1 MLNPDLQNEIGAEL
15 EKVSPAVNEFLK
27 SKYFEDTL
35 DLIAR
40 VNKLNTEQRES
51 LELECILH
59 VLGQNDH
66 NDVAGWVA
74 SEVLG
79 GDVEKNKQV
88 GTQIV
93 NDIQQYVLNKVP
105 GFKSLSSVQNSFE
118 MGVGTTVN
126 SSSNANTTI
135 NHVGS
140 LRDQIIL
147 EKKSSLL
154 GNQDIPYVTGENF
167 STDNGNDELKTY
179 KQSAPTIKE
188 GDIFHDVYREMP
200 LLDDNNP
207 KIG

>member
-1 MLNPDLQNEIGAEL
+1 MLSTDLQNEINIEI
-15 EKVSPAVNEFLK
+15 EKFAPAVNEFLK

-40 VNKLNTEQRES
+40 VNKLTPEQRES

-66 NDVAGWVA
+66 NDVAGWIA

-79 GDVEKNKQV
+79 GDSLKNKQS
-88 GTQIV
+88 GSQIV
-93 NDIQQYVLNKVP
+93 NDVQEYVLAKVP

-118 MGVGTTVN
+118 MGIGEKKN
-126 SSSNANTTI
+126 D
-135 NHVGS
+135 S

-154 GNQDIPYVTGENF
+154 GGQSNVDVSGESIYNIN
-167 STDNGNDELKTY
+167 SINELKTY
-179 KQSAPTIKE
+179 DQSAPTVRE
-188 GDIFHDVYREMP
+188 GDVFHDVYREMAQS
-200 LLDDNNP
+200 DDKTP
-207 KIG
+207 HIG